1 VPKKPLVEPHVSKEL
16 LEYMNQMF
24 PDKCPDV
31 TDTERKIWV
40 NVGKREA
47 FNHFQRLFK
56 KQQDNIIK

>member
-1 VPKKPLVEPHVSKEL
+1 
-16 LEYMNQMF
+16 MF

-56 KQQDNIIK
+56 KQQDNIIT

>member
-1 VPKKPLVEPHVSKEL
+1 VPKKPLLEPHVSKEL
-16 LEYMNQMF
+16 LEYMNKMF

-56 KQQDNIIK
+56 KQQDNIIT